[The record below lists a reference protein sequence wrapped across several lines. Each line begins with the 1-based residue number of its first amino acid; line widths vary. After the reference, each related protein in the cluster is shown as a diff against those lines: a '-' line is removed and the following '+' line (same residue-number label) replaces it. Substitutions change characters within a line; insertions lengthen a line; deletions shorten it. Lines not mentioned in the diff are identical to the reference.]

1 MPAGSEAGRRPRCPG
16 VGVRHRAPR
25 STATAIWTRW
35 PRVWSSTA
43 GGSMWRSHSRWR
55 RCGRLEGISER
66 AGTYSG
72 IMLDGEQLA
81 APLLRERP
89 GASIPS
95 PGAGAVR
102 RLCAALRVLSA
113 PHRACRRLS
122 RATRRGMSRTI
133 MGGAASILREGG
145 EHGEHR

>member
-16 VGVRHRAPR
+16 VGSASPR
-25 STATAIWTRW
+25 SSEYRHGDLDQVAARLELD
-35 PRVWSSTA
+35 RGRLDVAESFA
-43 GGSMWRSHSRWR
+43 VASMWRS
-55 RCGRLEGISER
+55 EGISER
-66 AGTYSG
+66 PGTYSG
-72 IMLDGEQLA
+72 VMLDGEQLA

-95 PGAGAVR
+95 GAGAVR

-113 PHRACRRLS
+113 PHRARRRLS
-122 RATRRGMSRTI
+122 RATRRRMSRTI
-133 MGGAASILREGG
+133 TGGAASILREGG

>member
-16 VGVRHRAPR
+16 VGSASPR
-25 STATAIWTRW
+25 SSEYRHGDLDQVAARLELD
-35 PRVWSSTA
+35 RGRLDVAESFA
-43 GGSMWRSHSRWR
+43 VASMWRS
-55 RCGRLEGISER
+55 EGISER
-66 AGTYSG
+66 PGTYSG
-72 IMLDGEQLA
+72 VMLDGEQLA

-95 PGAGAVR
+95 GAGAVR

-113 PHRACRRLS
+113 PHRARRRLS
-122 RATRRGMSRTI
+122 RATRRRMSRTI

>member
-1 MPAGSEAGRRPRCPG
+1 VPAGSEAGRRPRCPG
-16 VGVRHRAPR
+16 VGSASPR
-25 STATAIWTRW
+25 SSEYRHGDLDQVAARLELD
-35 PRVWSSTA
+35 RGRLDVAESFA
-43 GGSMWRSHSRWR
+43 VASMWRS
-55 RCGRLEGISER
+55 EGISER
-66 AGTYSG
+66 PGTYSG
-72 IMLDGEQLA
+72 VMLDGEQLA

-95 PGAGAVR
+95 GAGAVR

-113 PHRACRRLS
+113 PHRARRRLS
-122 RATRRGMSRTI
+122 RATRRRMSRTI

>member
-16 VGVRHRAPR
+16 VGSASPR
-25 STATAIWTRW
+25 SSEYRHGDLDQVAARLELD
-35 PRVWSSTA
+35 RGRLDVAESFA
-43 GGSMWRSHSRWR
+43 VASMWRS
-55 RCGRLEGISER
+55 EGISER
-66 AGTYSG
+66 PGTYSG
-72 IMLDGEQLA
+72 VMLDGEQLA

-95 PGAGAVR
+95 PGAGVVR

-113 PHRACRRLS
+113 PHRARRRLS
-122 RATRRGMSRTI
+122 RATRRRMSRTI